1 MRVILA
7 GVLGGIVMFG
17 WGAVSHMVL
26 NIDADVFKPIANE
39 AALAAAMKEHIPADG
54 MYFVPG
60 MDMTRTPTDE
70 EMAAFS
76 AKYKEGPTA
85 FIVYHQTGGD
95 LMGPMQLGTQFAACL
110 ATGLLGA
117 LILAFASVGFGRGVI
132 ISLMIGLA
140 AWVSI
145 SIPYWNWYKFSWAF
159 IRGEVIDQVVGWFL
173 AGLVM
178 AFILRRRDSVPTA
191 L

>member
-60 MDMTRTPTDE
+60 MDMTRTPSDE
-70 EMAAFS
+70 EMAAFT

-117 LILAFASVGFGRGVI
+117 LILGLASVGFARGVI
-132 ISLMIGLA
+132 ISFLIGLA
-140 AWVSI
+140 AWVSM

-159 IRGEVIDQVVGWFL
+159 IRGELVDQVVGWLF

-178 AFILRRRDSVPTA
+178 AFILRRRDSGPTA

>member
-7 GVLGGIVMFG
+7 AVLGGIVMFG

-60 MDMTRTPTDE
+60 MDMTRTPSDD
-70 EMAAFS
+70 EMAVFT

-95 LMGPMQLGTQFAACL
+95 LMSPMQFGTQFVACL
-110 ATGLLGA
+110 ATALLGA
-117 LILAFASVGFGRGVI
+117 LILAFASVRFGRGVA
-132 ISLMIGLA
+132 ISFMIGLA
-140 AWVSI
+140 AWVSM
-145 SIPYWNWYKFSWAF
+145 SVPYWNWYKFSFAF
-159 IRGEVIDQVVGWFL
+159 IRGELIDQVAGWFL

-178 AFILRRRDSVPTA
+178 AFILRRRD
-191 L
+191 

>member
-7 GVLGGIVMFG
+7 AILGGIVMFG

-60 MDMTRTPTDE
+60 MDMTKTPSDE
-70 EMAAFS
+70 EMAAFT

-85 FIVYHQTGGD
+85 CIVYHQTGGD
-95 LMGPMQLGTQFAACL
+95 LMSPMQLGTQFAACL

-117 LILAFASVGFGRGVI
+117 FILGLASVGFARGVI
-132 ISLMIGLA
+132 ISFMIGLA

-145 SIPYWNWYKFSWAF
+145 SIPYWNWYKFTGAF
-159 IRGEVIDQVVGWFL
+159 NRGEVIDQVVGWFF

-178 AFILRRRDSVPTA
+178 AFILRRRDAAPTA
-191 L
+191 